1 MERLFIM
8 KSECPEIVH
17 KKIDNLMQYI
27 AVIEN
32 RLKRKGEYFDLT
44 NSLKKIEIGDFEKNE
59 IKDKLPL
66 IYSERIK
73 NKSSIQRM
81 SPLEQKSSF
90 VEEVVKKK
98 EKINIIN
105 KNTFEMT
112 DDNIK
117 ELRTLILNLSY
128 VNKSD
133 SSLLSDNIK

>member
-1 MERLFIM
+1 M